1 MSWWWRTKPRSIIRT
16 VQWFNYFGKLEGKNW
31 NLEDR
36 NQVSS
41 FDLSKIHPIRRE
53 YIFSAHSEE
62 DSNIGRRTL
71 NKYLSGK
78 YDTRETESN
87 GRNDKITY
95 EFFGFGYVDS
105 KGLIKVTDVGNKI
118 INGNFDGEDYLKQ
131 LLKLQFP
138 NPISRGNNFEND
150 EFIYPMQLILKAFE
164 RFESLNRSELVL
176 LFGCNSIKKTNNVLE
191 GIARFKK
198 EYELLNNKNDTSKV
212 KKLCEKIFFETY
224 GCLDNKIGSYYDY
237 AEALCRCL
245 NYTGLFKTSGR
256 SIATKLRVA
265 EYSKI
270 KFDLLL
276 HKYDFKKQVFSNVEE
291 YMDWFGKTSSTNLPW
306 NNIEARRDIV
316 KEKIEFIK
324 NYENDK
330 AFITKFGNESLKV
343 VKEKVEY
350 ASNVIN
356 SNSTYDELKTVENNL
371 VDFIT
376 SIKEKQFIEVYSKT
390 SEAKQEI
397 LDMYDQ
403 ILEKIDMGALWLEVN
418 TWKSLIAVGGNKIV
432 KRNFNVE
439 EDLTPKS
446 FAPGIGNTPDM
457 ELYTDEYIIIPE
469 VSLMTGT
476 QQWEHEA
483 SSVID
488 HVLSFIKD
496 NNDKTV
502 RGLFISSSL
511 NIRTKW
517 QFFILNKESW
527 VEKPVPV
534 IPLTIGQYKFIIET
548 IYNQNLE
555 IMELIKVLEEIHEI
569 AKKSQNYTEWFD
581 KTSIY
586 VQNWKSAVTLR
597 V

>member
-1 MSWWWRTKPRSIIRT
+1 
-16 VQWFNYFGKLEGKNW
+16 
-31 NLEDR
+31 
-36 NQVSS
+36 
-41 FDLSKIHPIRRE
+41 
-53 YIFSAHSEE
+53 
-62 DSNIGRRTL
+62 
-71 NKYLSGK
+71 
-78 YDTRETESN
+78 
-87 GRNDKITY
+87 
-95 EFFGFGYVDS
+95 
-105 KGLIKVTDVGNKI
+105 
-118 INGNFDGEDYLKQ
+118 
-131 LLKLQFP
+131 
-138 NPISRGNNFEND
+138 
-150 EFIYPMQLILKAFE
+150 MQLILKAFE

>member
-1 MSWWWRTKPRSIIRT
+1 MKYPGGKTKEVPLVRTYMPLNIER
-16 VQWFNYFGKLEGKNW
+16 YFEPFVGGGSVYFDLNIHPSFI
-31 NLEDR
+31 NDF
-36 NQVSS
+36 S
-41 FDLSKIHPIRRE
+41 FDLINLYTLVQQQDEALHNLLIIFDNIWHLLDERE
-53 YIFSAHSEE
+53 INQN
-62 DSNIGRRTL
+62 DLIGL
-71 NKYLSGK
+71 
-78 YDTRETESN
+78 E
-87 GRNDKITY
+87 
-95 EFFGFGYVDS
+95 
-105 KGLIKVTDVGNKI
+105 
-118 INGNFDGEDYLKQ
+118 NFLADDYLKNCHQ
-131 LLKLQFP
+131 ANARKQRTIRKLI
-138 NPISRGNNFEND
+138 N
-150 EFIYPMQLILKAFE
+150 
-164 RFESLNRSELVL
+164 
-176 LFGCNSIKKTNNVLE
+176 E
-191 GIARFKK
+191 GH
-198 EYELLNNKNDTSKV
+198 E
-212 KKLCEKIFFETY
+212 
-224 GCLDNKIGSYYDY
+224 LDNNNINNIRITARKTAFYMMVRKQYNLQPNNNAMRAATYFFLREYCYDY

-343 VKEKVEY
+343 VKDKVEY

-586 VQNWKSAVTLR
+586 VQNWKSAITLR